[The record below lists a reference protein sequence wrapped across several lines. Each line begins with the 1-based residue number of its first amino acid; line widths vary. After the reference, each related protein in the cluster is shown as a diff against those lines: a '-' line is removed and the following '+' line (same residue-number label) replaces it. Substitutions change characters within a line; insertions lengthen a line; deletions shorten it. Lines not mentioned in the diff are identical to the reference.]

1 MGDANVRRPVA
12 TRFEHGVDFG
22 LLVHKSPFMAD
33 DRDPLVLSNYIFELL
48 EVNPGVAGFLIQ
60 LHPDDVDAVVESV
73 TAHAEKGAGTKTTL
87 YVGQEEEEVEE
98 VEEEEEDAGGVG
110 AGGRKEKPHNPL
122 MISVQKVRI
131 RPGKGKGQSDGWFP
145 QPLTHNTRRVC
156 TDDPENKLPMHSLC
170 PTREWEREWYGVTTP
185 NIVSGQGVILFP
197 FGATPPLIG
206 EAEEVVAA
214 EPLGAFNRDP
224 NDLVLTV
231 GVSRVFFGPLLQ
243 NPPSFRA
250 QVLLFFMDNAVN
262 EALRGLNTANLR
274 RYTDLQCP
282 KARRRRLKAV
292 QRLVRVLLG
301 DPDVVCGTN
310 TKGEVCLSGGACT
323 ALSGPLGGHLA
334 LTAQEHEALSML
346 RMACSMHL
354 SQRALLRMP
363 RRCTQRD
370 LRTVRQRIM
379 PYFPQTTIVKST
391 TGRNRAAAH
400 VPLQSIVQNAISM
413 ARVIG
418 KPPPSGVAIIVIS
431 VDATSLWKASSTR
444 ADVWVN
450 VWGGAK
456 YASKVKLWASWFC
469 MDGGDEQAFLR
480 SLDISANLNQEVR
493 DVEEDVVLFQ
503 NQFLTCTVIL
513 TGDGKGMQA
522 MGGAGSKCWLC
533 KDPNGIV
540 EQMGVESTSRWGSFL
555 RSVTPD
561 RRPGDYQHAACRILN
576 GIAKRIETTLQALP
590 PSTPG
595 KAQALAA
602 LQAFKQALKDETA
615 GIPLRER
622 LPSASR
628 ATEKDFDLT
637 STKVFLTSPP
647 FQRQFV
653 ECLKEHVPTV
663 RTPGGPML
671 WVVVHVMVKC
681 IEGLYE
687 LWRVREL
694 YTLTQV
700 ERHRALTTKFSKAWG
715 DSGWSPTRW
724 IHWCLAHS
732 TFFAEKWRNIFQFSS
747 IPTEYRHGPYKR
759 RLKNCFKGWSLVR
772 PSMSLRHMHHC
783 MSMNA
788 LEQGLLGLEAA
799 KASDIDD
806 FV

>member
-1 MGDANVRRPVA
+1 
-12 TRFEHGVDFG
+12 
-22 LLVHKSPFMAD
+22 
-33 DRDPLVLSNYIFELL
+33 
-48 EVNPGVAGFLIQ
+48 
-60 LHPDDVDAVVESV
+60 
-73 TAHAEKGAGTKTTL
+73 
-87 YVGQEEEEVEE
+87 
-98 VEEEEEDAGGVG
+98 
-110 AGGRKEKPHNPL
+110 
-122 MISVQKVRI
+122 
-131 RPGKGKGQSDGWFP
+131 
-145 QPLTHNTRRVC
+145 
-156 TDDPENKLPMHSLC
+156 
-170 PTREWEREWYGVTTP
+170 
-185 NIVSGQGVILFP
+185 
-197 FGATPPLIG
+197 
-206 EAEEVVAA
+206 
-214 EPLGAFNRDP
+214 
-224 NDLVLTV
+224 
-231 GVSRVFFGPLLQ
+231 
-243 NPPSFRA
+243 
-250 QVLLFFMDNAVN
+250 MDNAVN
-262 EALRGLNTANLR
+262 EALRALNTANLW
-274 RYTDLQCP
+274 RYTDLRCP
-282 KARRRRLKAV
+282 KVRRRRLQAV

-301 DPDVVCGTN
+301 DPNVVCGAN

-334 LTAQEHEALSML
+334 FTAQEHEALSML

-379 PYFPQTTIVKST
+379 PYFPQATIVKST
-391 TGRNRAAAH
+391 TGRHRAAAH

-418 KPPPSGVAIIVIS
+418 KPPPSGVAIVVIS

-450 VWGGAK
+450 VWGEGAK

-480 SLDISANLNQEVR
+480 SLDISAKLNQEVR

-503 NQFLTCTVIL
+503 TQFLTCMVIL
-513 TGDGKGMQA
+513 TGVEKGMQA
-522 MGGAGSKCWLC
+522 IGGAGSKCWLC

-540 EQMGVESTSRWGSFL
+540 EQRGVESTSRWGAFL

-576 GIAKRIETTLQALP
+576 GIAKRTETTLQALHG
-590 PSTPG
+590 TPG

-602 LQAFKQALKDETA
+602 LQAFKQALNDETS
-615 GIPLRER
+615 GILVRER

-653 ECLKEHVPTV
+653 DCLKEHVPTV
-663 RTPGGPML
+663 RTPGGPPL
-671 WVVVHVMVKC
+671 WVVVHVMVRC
-681 IEGLYE
+681 TEGLYE
-687 LWRVREL
+687 LWRVREM

-700 ERHRALTTKFSKAWG
+700 KRHRALTTKFSKAWG

-732 TFFAEKWRNIFQFSS
+732 TFFAEKWRNIFQVSS